1 MKVRR
6 QEGEARINRNE
17 FPVVFDGH
25 NDVLDRLGRP
35 DGGGPDAFFER
46 GEGGHLDLP
55 RAQEGGFGGGVFAV
69 WIPSPKDTTPRR
81 TPRGL
86 PPALDEAH
94 ALRRSMGAI
103 ATLFKIE
110 DRSDG
115 KFRVVRTAAELQRC
129 LDEGV
134 MPAVL
139 HLEGADAIDTD
150 LDALHVLYRAGLRS
164 LGLVWGRPNAFA
176 EGVAVHFQR
185 SPDTGPGLT
194 RAGKELVRACNELR
208 IVIDV
213 SHLNERGFWNVAEL
227 TDAPLVAS
235 HSNAYA
241 LCASTR
247 NLTDQQLD
255 AIAASDGMVGLNFAV
270 NFLREDAARDA
281 NTPLEVMVRQID
293 YLVEKVGIDRVGFGS
308 DFDGV
313 LISQEIG
320 DVSGLPKL
328 MSALEDRGYNEEA
341 LRKLAHENWLRALRK
356 TWGE

>member
-1 MKVRR
+1 MD
-6 QEGEARINRNE
+6 RNAS
-17 FPVVFDGH
+17 PVVFDGH
-25 NDVLDRLGRP
+25 NDVLLRLGGP

-46 GEGGHLDLP
+46 GERGHLDLP
-55 RAQEGGFGGGVFAV
+55 RAREGGFGGGFFAV
-69 WIPSPKDTTPRR
+69 WIPSPPSPEPTPEC

-86 PPALDEAH
+86 PPALDAAY
-94 ALRRSMGAI
+94 ALRRTMADT
-103 ATLFKIE
+103 AMLFRIE

-129 LDEGV
+129 LEEEV
-134 MPAVL
+134 MVAVL
-139 HLEGADAIDTD
+139 HLEGADAIDID
-150 LDALHVLYRAGLRS
+150 LDALQVFYRAGLRS

-194 RAGKELVRACNELR
+194 EAGRELVRACNNLR
-208 IVIDV
+208 IMIDV
-213 SHLNERGFWNVAEL
+213 SHLNERGFWDVAAL
-227 TDAPLVAS
+227 TDAPLVAT

-247 NLTDQQLD
+247 NLTDPQLD
-255 AIAASDGMVGLNFAV
+255 AIAASDGMIGLNFAV

-293 YLVEKVGIDRVGFGS
+293 YLVERVGIDRVGFGS

-320 DVSGLPKL
+320 DVSGLPRL
-328 MSALEDRGYNEEA
+328 MSALRDRGYDDPA
-341 LRKLAHENWLRALRK
+341 LRKLAHENWIRVLRK

>member
-1 MKVRR
+1 MGRD
-6 QEGEARINRNE
+6 G

-25 NDVLDRLGRP
+25 NDVLVRLGGP
-35 DGGGPDAFFER
+35 DGGGPGAFFER
-46 GEGGHLDLP
+46 GDGGHLDLP
-55 RAQEGGFGGGVFAV
+55 RAREGGFGGGFFAV
-69 WIPSPKDTTPRR
+69 WVPSPKEQAPEPASGQTPRAL
-81 TPRGL
+81 PR
-86 PPALDEAH
+86 ALDPAY
-94 ALRRSMGAI
+94 ALSLSMAAT

-129 LDEGV
+129 MDEGV

-139 HLEGADAIDTD
+139 HFEGADAIDTD
-150 LDALHVLYRAGLRS
+150 LDMLHVLYRAGLRS

-176 EGVAVHFQR
+176 EGVAVHFRR

-194 RAGKELVRACNELR
+194 EAGRELVRACNDLR
-208 IVIDV
+208 IMIDV
-213 SHLNERGFWNVAEL
+213 SHLNERGFWDVAAL
-227 TDAPLVAS
+227 TDAPLVAT

-247 NLTDQQLD
+247 NLTDPQLD

-293 YLVEKVGIDRVGFGS
+293 YLVERVGIDRVGFGS

-313 LISQEIG
+313 LIPQEIG
-320 DVSGLPKL
+320 DASGLPKL
-328 MSALEDRGYNEEA
+328 MSALRDRGYDDGA
-341 LRKLAHENWLRALRK
+341 LRKLAHENWVRILRT

>member
-1 MKVRR
+1 MGRS
-6 QEGEARINRNE
+6 A

-25 NDVLDRLGRP
+25 NDVLVRLGRP
-35 DGGGPDAFFER
+35 DGGGPGAFFER
-46 GEGGHLDLP
+46 GDGGHLDLP
-55 RAQEGGFGGGVFAV
+55 RAREGGFGGGFFAV
-69 WIPSPKDTTPRR
+69 WIPSPREQTPQR
-81 TPRGL
+81 TPGHTPGL
-86 PPALDEAH
+86 PPALDAAD
-94 ALRRSMGAI
+94 ALRQSLA
-103 ATLFKIE
+103 ATAMLFKIE

-115 KFRVVRTAAELQRC
+115 KFRVVRTVAELQRC
-129 LDEGV
+129 LDEKV

-139 HLEGADAIDTD
+139 HFEGADAIDTD
-150 LDALHVLYRAGLRS
+150 LDTLHVLYRAGLRS
-164 LGLVWGRPNAFA
+164 LGLVWGRPNTFA

-194 RAGKELVRACNELR
+194 GAGRELVRACNSLR
-208 IVIDV
+208 IMIDV
-213 SHLNERGFWNVAEL
+213 SHLNERGFWDVAAL
-227 TDAPLVAS
+227 TDAPLVAT

-247 NLTDQQLD
+247 NLTDPQLD

-270 NFLREDAARDA
+270 NFLREDATRDA
-281 NTPLEVMVRQID
+281 STPLEVMVRHID
-293 YLVEKVGIDRVGFGS
+293 YLVERVGIDRVGFGS

-328 MSALEDRGYNEEA
+328 MSALRDRGYDDGA
-341 LRKLAHENWLRALRK
+341 LRKLAHENWIRVLRK

>member
-1 MKVRR
+1 MGRD
-6 QEGEARINRNE
+6 A
-17 FPVVFDGH
+17 FPLVFDGH
-25 NDVLDRLGRP
+25 NDVLLSLGGP
-35 DGGGPDAFFER
+35 DGGGPSAFFER
-46 GEGGHLDLP
+46 GDGGHLDLP
-55 RAQEGGFGGGVFAV
+55 RAREGGFGGGIFAV
-69 WIPSPKDTTPRR
+69 WIPSPQTPER

-86 PPALDEAH
+86 PPALDAAY
-94 ALRRSMGAI
+94 ALRRSMSDTAM
-103 ATLFKIE
+103 LFRIE
-110 DRSDG
+110 DRSNR
-115 KFRVVRTAAELQRC
+115 KFRIVRTAAELQRC
-129 LDEGV
+129 LDEEV

-139 HLEGADAIDTD
+139 HFEGADAIDTD

-176 EGVAVHFQR
+176 EGVAVHFRR

-194 RAGKELVRACNELR
+194 EAGRELVRACNNLR
-208 IVIDV
+208 IMIDV
-213 SHLNERGFWNVAEL
+213 SHLNERGFWDVAAL

-281 NTPLEVMVRQID
+281 KTPLEVMVRQID
-293 YLVEKVGIDRVGFGS
+293 YLVERVGIDRVGFGS

-320 DVSGLPKL
+320 DVAGLPRL
-328 MSALEDRGYNEEA
+328 MWA
-341 LRKLAHENWLRALRK
+341 LRDQGYDEGSLQKLAHENWLRVLRK

>member
-1 MKVRR
+1 M
-6 QEGEARINRNE
+6 ARNA

-25 NDVLDRLGRP
+25 NDVLLRLGRP
-35 DGGGPDAFFER
+35 DGGGPGAFFER
-46 GEGGHLDLP
+46 GDGGHLDLP
-55 RAQEGGFGGGVFAV
+55 RAQEGGFGGGLFAV
-69 WIPSPKDTTPRR
+69 WIPSPKEQAPEPTKPGHTP
-81 TPRGL
+81 GL
-86 PPALDEAH
+86 PPALDA
-94 ALRRSMGAI
+94 AYAMRQSIADT
-103 ATLFKIE
+103 ATLFRIE
-110 DRSDG
+110 DLSDG

-139 HLEGADAIDTD
+139 HFEGADAIDTD

-176 EGVAVHFQR
+176 EGVAVHFRR

-194 RAGKELVRACNELR
+194 EAGRALVRACNDLR
-208 IVIDV
+208 IMIDL
-213 SHLNERGFWNVAEL
+213 SHLNERGFWDVAAL
-227 TDAPLVAS
+227 TDAPLVAT

-270 NFLREDAARDA
+270 NFLREDATRNAS
-281 NTPLEVMVRQID
+281 TPVEVMVRHTD
-293 YLVEKVGIDRVGFGS
+293 YLVERVGIDRVGIGS

-320 DVSGLPKL
+320 DVSGLPRL
-328 MSALEDRGYNEEA
+328 MSELRDRGYDDEA
-341 LRKLAHENWLRALRK
+341 LRKLAHENWIRVLRK